1 MKIKATRTACGLTQ
15 KALVEIIGQSGVKL
29 DKPAYSKIETGA
41 ALPTVEQLRA
51 MCQAMGCKPLDLYT
65 EPEIDLIHCMDGEHA
80 PKTAKKDG
88 HRIKRKATFRVPE
101 WCCKWLE
108 PQMLQEL
115 GYTTA
120 QQWFL
125 DMVRRTQARYER
137 RLKRAERNRQRT
149 ICPHCG
155 APIENG
161 AQCSCELSA

>member
-1 MKIKATRTACGLTQ
+1 
-15 KALVEIIGQSGVKL
+15 
-29 DKPAYSKIETGA
+29 
-41 ALPTVEQLRA
+41 
-51 MCQAMGCKPLDLYT
+51 MGCKPLDLYT
-65 EPEIDLIHCMDGEHA
+65 EPEIDLIHCMDGELA
-80 PKTAKKDG
+80 PKTAKRDG

-137 RLKRAERNRQRT
+137 RLKRNRQRT